1 MSIREIKYTVK
12 ADGIDPAVKQ
22 FGGVQGDH
30 RVSKVAFTIDDG
42 LFNSLKTVAL
52 DKSGQL
58 IYRIDGY
65 NGAGEVIRSDIN
77 NLPEE
82 RKVSY
87 LLEES
92 ITRYGGLIRVVLVI
106 SLMANDLTEMELYVV
121 PVVLQLKNLPTGAE
135 TEEKNRESMSVLAQ
149 VAKEASAVASAAAK
163 EATEAK
169 EKTELAKAALE
180 GGAEW
185 VFDGGS
191 PTDDVNINFVID
203 SQMSGSSENAV
214 MNKVAKAYV
223 DGEFKKFSE
232 LLENAIKKSKLEAHP
247 IGSYYWSSESTEPS
261 VLFGGTWEKVEGKFI
276 LAAGRYI
283 DKNGTDRT
291 YSVND
296 KDFGEYFHTLS
307 IEEMPEHAHA
317 IQKQVSN
324 NAGNEIYVGSG
335 GEKLYYSNDDS
346 DMTLYAGGGQ
356 SHNNMPP
363 YEVAYCWKRTA

>member
-30 RVSKVAFTIDDG
+30 RVSEVVFNIDSK
-42 LFNSLKTVAL
+42 LYESLEAVAL

-65 NGAGEVIRSDIN
+65 NGAGEVIRSDTN
-77 NLPEE
+77 KLSSD
-82 RKVSY
+82 KVGY
-87 LLEES
+87 LLEET

-106 SLMANDLTEMELYVV
+106 SLMANDLTEMELYSF

-135 TEEKNRESMSVLAQ
+135 TDEKNRESMSVLAQ

-163 EATEAK
+163 EAAEAK
-169 EKTELAKAALE
+169 DKTELAKAALE

-223 DGEFKKFSE
+223 DGEFEKFSE
-232 LLENAIKKSKLEAHP
+232 LLENAIKEAKLEAHP
-247 IGSYYWSSESTEPS
+247 IGSYYWSSEATEPS
-261 VLFGGTWEKVEGKFI
+261 ELFGGGTWERVEGKFI

-296 KDFGEYFHTLS
+296 EDFGEYLHTLS
-307 IEEMPEHAHA
+307 IEEMPSHKHALTQSYCA
-317 IQKQVSN
+317 FA
-324 NAGNEIYVGSG
+324 AGGDMSATSG
-335 GEKLYYSNDDS
+335 YQGATSYHTAEE
-346 DMTLYAGGGQ
+346 GGGQ
-356 SHNNMPP
+356 PHNNMPP